1 MFREVTVP
9 VSNSTRWKSITICT
23 GASASTLQDIKV
35 PESCGGYTY
44 LDSGVAASGARN
56 RFIYWRTYQD
66 VLELVEE
73 SMDTTLSGNMVR
85 YRFQDSPIL
94 PNVSIHE
101 GRGSVIV
108 LVPTVASIH
117 RLVFP
122 HPSRMARQQTFV
134 LTEQVTSSIFYDA
147 SLPDDQKNQFLLA
160 PGGSLN
166 AQLVRAASFVTEDG
180 HALFAMAT
188 TTGTILLITMPPL
201 GVNGTIL
208 QQELSCSSV
217 MKKLWNGLIP
227 GTMRGNQPAG
237 ESALSLEL
245 MLLGSDIYIFTAC
258 RDFRMRVWSTKT
270 KECVLVEN
278 LLDFTSE
285 EAEDSANPVSYRGS
299 GHVLKTVLGGNSN
312 GICIFLSL
320 QNKTKF
326 VFLTPVMKN
335 GRLKMEHLTTLDKSP
350 LEDLLDFVVTET
362 FLLSLWTTQAGDTQ
376 VLAIP
381 LSQQEENQV
390 SEWESIYLSQALD
403 QVVVPQN
410 RDPREFF
417 LAKIFSP
424 GLFSAQDIVR
434 ALSVYRRCAAPAV
447 ESEAFFNMAA
457 LREEVTNAVDTEI
470 RNSVSDYEIQEEA
483 YMDIQQEQWE
493 KFYSCCYQYNQ
504 VGGKAKGLFA
514 DPITGL
520 FGIIK
525 KSTFSVLR
533 PCDRTE
539 MLYLSPTCRL
549 SETVIE
555 NEGLAGDDFSAAQFA
570 NDMRLVCDAVQ
581 LISSQIPPD
590 VSVVFYS
597 NFQSVQEP
605 DDLITNMCRQLSCDA
620 EVTDGLVRL
629 VCEMSSP
636 VSALE
641 AIFNMLQ
648 VVDDL
653 GSDLM
658 DTAEAVGHAHY
669 SHLFSGSLGVSIM
682 TQSFHQL
689 ASLRFCLIRDLT
701 LFISMVTNL
710 RERVGLD
717 HTVLDT
723 FVNEL
728 LPSGVHLLRCY
739 KLLVWGSEALSTVSS
754 NNTQDINLRQLESL
768 NITEKT
774 PTVPTNVHGSQ
785 PTHLMKL
792 FLEQVG
798 GEQVRRRLAAV
809 GEGSQAV
816 WAEDLQQFL
825 LTLSVLIWPASED
838 TILPEFLVR
847 SCQYLRLE
855 EYVHLLTPWCT
866 WNEGSRA
873 FFLGLAYLHFDEPVK
888 AVKLFVDASDGVAT
902 ESFLL
907 DKLLQTEETDYT
919 CLQILYYLKVIK
931 QLEEHGLPDLVITM
945 ATQAINKAKPDDP
958 NLPTLQSKIFMQHLE
973 LGHNQE
979 AFIAMM
985 NNPDTDRRKDCL
997 RQFLII
1003 MCDRGHLSDL
1013 VSFDYGDL
1021 EEEVV
1026 YILENRARSV
1036 DLSTHDYYSLLYSFF
1051 TYRENH
1057 RKAGRVMYERGL
1069 RLSQEVPGLRSLQQ
1083 QAQSHLAA
1091 LNSLYLV
1098 QPEYAWIVKPVLR
1111 QQAQRLGQRAED
1123 DGMESRKSVKHDA
1136 DGNQKERH
1144 LGPKKLEILELS
1156 DLQKDYLLLDARLRL
1171 IRNQPDSALVSGPMP
1186 SPEEI
1191 LSQLCVT
1198 GLYDMAVSVTLTF
1211 SLSRETVLASIALR
1225 CVSLT
1230 TISGSSSSMSAFKTS
1245 GPDPSSA
1252 AWEWLR
1258 ENNIPPC
1265 GARESSAADKAWS
1278 LLQSYLSKLEDGS
1291 GRCHKCVAHTLL
1303 SQRCHLPTW
1312 LVNSFKRLDVSSL
1325 LRVYLT
1331 FDLLSEAAS
1340 LTCDYLEG
1348 VTDSLT
1354 GADEPAF
1361 GLKGQD
1367 VPRSLSVW
1375 VPYSSVDQLLAVLS
1389 EADTPT
1395 HSAMYQKVKEKLDKY
1410 QTKSSEISREI
1421 SAY

>member
-9 VSNSTRWKSITICT
+9 ANNSSRWKSITICT

-35 PESCGGYTY
+35 PESCGGYSY
-44 LDSGVAASGARN
+44 LDSGLAASGARN

-101 GRGSVIV
+101 SRGSVVV

-122 HPSRMARQQTFV
+122 HPSRMVRQQTFV
-134 LTEQVTSSIFYDA
+134 LTQQVTSSIFYDA

-160 PGGSLN
+160 PGGSIN
-166 AQLVRAASFVTEDG
+166 AQLVRAASFVTEEG

-188 TTGTILLITMPPL
+188 TTGTILLVTMPPL
-201 GVNGTIL
+201 GIDGAIV

-217 MKKLWNGLIP
+217 MKKLWKGLIP

-245 MLLGSDIYIFTAC
+245 MLFGSDVYVFTAC
-258 RDFRMRVWSTKT
+258 RDFRIRVWSTKT

-278 LLDFTSE
+278 LLDYTSE
-285 EAEDSANPVSYRGS
+285 EAEDSANPVSYSGS

-312 GICIFLSL
+312 GICIYLSL
-320 QNKTKF
+320 TDKMKF
-326 VFLTPVMKN
+326 VFLTPVVIN
-335 GRLKMEHLTTLDKSP
+335 GRLKMEHLTTLAKSP
-350 LEDLLDFVVTET
+350 LEDLVDFVVTDT

-376 VLAIP
+376 VQAISLA
-381 LSQQEENQV
+381 QQEDSQI
-390 SEWESIYLSQALD
+390 SEWESVHLSEALD
-403 QVVVPQN
+403 QVIVPQN

-417 LAKIFSP
+417 LTKIFSP

-447 ESEAFFNMAA
+447 ESEAFFNMCA
-457 LREEVTNAVDTEI
+457 LQEEVTNAVDTEI
-470 RNSVSDYEIQEEA
+470 RNSVSDYEVEEEA
-483 YMDIQQEQWE
+483 YMDIQREQWE

-539 MLYLSPTCRL
+539 MLYLSPTSRL
-549 SETVIE
+549 PETVIE
-555 NEGLAGDDFSAAQFA
+555 SEGLAGDDVSAAQFA
-570 NDMRLVCDAVQ
+570 DDLRLVCDAVQ

-590 VSVVFYS
+590 VSVSFYT
-597 NFQSVQEP
+597 NLQSLQEP
-605 DDLITNMCRQLSCDA
+605 EDLITNLCLQLSCDA
-620 EVTDGLVRL
+620 EVMDGLVRL
-629 VCEMSSP
+629 VSKMTSP

-641 AIFNMLQ
+641 AVFNMLQ

-658 DTAEAVGHAHY
+658 ETAEAVGHAHY
-669 SHLFSGSLGVSIM
+669 SHLFSGSLGVSTL
-682 TQSFHQL
+682 TQSFQQL
-689 ASLRFCLIRDLT
+689 VSLRFGLARDLT
-701 LFISMVTNL
+701 LFINIVTNL

-717 HTVLDT
+717 PSVLDT
-723 FVNEL
+723 FLNEL
-728 LPSGVHLLRCY
+728 LPTGVHLLRCY
-739 KLLVWGSEALSTVSS
+739 KLLVWVSEALGTLSS
-754 NNTQDINLRQLESL
+754 YNTQDINLRQLESL
-768 NITEKT
+768 NITEKSPAT
-774 PTVPTNVHGSQ
+774 PSSGSGSQ
-785 PTHLMKL
+785 LTHLLRL

-816 WAEDLQQFL
+816 WAEDFQQFL

-888 AVKLFVDASDGVAT
+888 AVKLFMDASDGLAT

-919 CLQILYYLKVIK
+919 SLQILYYLKIIK

-979 AFIAMM
+979 AFTAMM
-985 NNPDTDRRKDCL
+985 NNPNTERRKDCL
-997 RQFLII
+997 RQFLIV
-1003 MCDRGHLSDL
+1003 MCERGHLADL

-1083 QAQSHLAA
+1083 QAQSYLAA

-1111 QQAQRLGQRAED
+1111 QSLPHRAED
-1123 DGMESRKSVKHDA
+1123 DSAEIRRSVKHDA
-1136 DGNQKERH
+1136 DGRQKDRQM
-1144 LGPKKLEILELS
+1144 GPKKLEILELA
-1156 DLQKDYLLLDARLRL
+1156 DLQRNYLLLDVRLRL

-1191 LSQLCVT
+1191 LSLLCT
-1198 GLYDMAVSVTLTF
+1198 AGLYDMAVSVTLTF
-1211 SLSRETVLASIALR
+1211 SLQRETVLASIALR
-1225 CVSLT
+1225 CISLAT
-1230 TISGSSSSMSAFKTS
+1230 TAGPTFKSA
-1245 GPDPSSA
+1245 GQDASSA

-1265 GARESSAADKAWS
+1265 GARESTAADKAWS

-1303 SQRCHLPTW
+1303 SQSFHLPTW

-1331 FDLLSEAAS
+1331 FDLLSEAAE
-1340 LTCDYLEG
+1340 LICDYLEG

-1375 VPYSSVDQLLAVLS
+1375 VPYSSVDQLLAVLR

-1395 HSAMYQKVKEKLDKY
+1395 HSAMYQKVKDKLDKY
-1410 QTKSSEISREI
+1410 QTKSSEISHEI